1 MNDLLHLEGLRRSFG
16 DFLAIDDLN
25 LVLPAGR
32 LTSIIGPNG
41 AGKTTLI
48 NLVTGL
54 LSPDRGRVLL
64 EGCDITRLSADQRVR
79 RGLGRS
85 FQVSTVFSQMT
96 VADNL
101 RLPVLARRNPAAVPL
116 RRLEGDVAVEAEV
129 DGLLDAFDIQELR
142 EQQAGSLAHGN
153 QRFVELAMAVASRPR
168 LCFLDEPCAGLN
180 PSERERLLQLIS
192 RLKVDTTFIVVEHDM
207 DVVFAI
213 SEWIIVLN
221 RGAVLAAGPPDRIRA
236 DAAVRETYLGGLAS

>member
-116 RRLEGDVAVEAEV
+116 RRLEGDAAVEAEV

-192 RLKVDTTFIVVEHDM
+192 RLKADTTFIVVEHDM

-221 RGAVLAAGPPDRIRA
+221 RGAVLAEGPPDRIRA